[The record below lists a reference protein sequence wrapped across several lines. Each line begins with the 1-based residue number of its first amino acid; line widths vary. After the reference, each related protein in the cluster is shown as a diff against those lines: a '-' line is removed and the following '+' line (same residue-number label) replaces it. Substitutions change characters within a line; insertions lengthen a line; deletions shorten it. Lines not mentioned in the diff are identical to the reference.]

1 MRVAN
6 KTLYDGTIRNLN
18 MTSSGMVEA
27 NETVSTAKRIN
38 KLSDDP
44 VGLVAVLGLRSSLSN
59 LKQMERNISMGNS
72 WLNASESAL
81 TQVNN
86 ILSSTK
92 ELTVAMSSANT
103 NASQRAGNVDLVD
116 GYLKEIVSLANSSIG
131 GRYIFGGTNTDTI
144 PFDLN
149 ALATQVTYAGNDT
162 EFAINI
168 GKDSVVPV
176 GRDGKDVF
184 GANWDDSNIF
194 KTLIDLKASL
204 GSNDISGI
212 QDAMSKLDA
221 HIKNVSATISDIGG
235 KTIRLN
241 VKQEVVTDLKL
252 TDTERMSELEDAD
265 LAAAVINLKSKELAY
280 NAALSSSSKMM
291 QLSLVNFL

>member
-1 MRVAN
+1 MRVAS
-6 KTLYDGTIRNLN
+6 KSIYDGAIWNLGL
-18 MTSSGMVEA
+18 TSSGMVEA

-38 KLSDDP
+38 NLSDDP

-59 LKQMERNISMGNS
+59 LNQMERNISMGNS
-72 WLNASESAL
+72 WLKASESAL

-86 ILSSTK
+86 ILTSTK
-92 ELTVAMSSANT
+92 ELTVAMSSGNT
-103 NASQRAGNVDLVD
+103 NASQRANNVDLVD
-116 GYLKEIVSLANSSIG
+116 GYLKEIISLSNSTVG

-144 PFDLN
+144 PFELDT
-149 ALATQVTYAGNDT
+149 AGTQVTYSGNDIA
-162 EFAINI
+162 FSINI

-194 KTLIDLKASL
+194 KTLIDLKTSL
-204 GSNDISGI
+204 ATNDIAGI
-212 QDAMSKLDA
+212 QNTMTKLDA
-221 HIKNVSATISDIGG
+221 HIKSVSANISDIGG

-241 VKQEVVTDLKL
+241 VKQEIVTDLKL

-265 LAAAVINLKSKELAY
+265 LAAAVVNLKSKELAY
-280 NAALSSSSKMM
+280 NAALLHQQK
-291 QLSLVNFL
+291 

>member
-18 MTSSGMVEA
+18 RTSSGMVEA
-27 NETVSTAKRIN
+27 NETVSTNKRIN
-38 KLSDDP
+38 NLSDDP

-59 LKQMERNISMGNS
+59 LNQMERNISMGNS
-72 WLNASESAL
+72 WLKASESAL

-86 ILSSTK
+86 ILTSTK

-103 NASQRAGNVDLVD
+103 NASQREGNVDLVD
-116 GYLKEIVSLANSSIG
+116 GYLKEIISLANSSTG

-144 PFDLN
+144 PFELD
-149 ALATQVTYAGNDT
+149 ASATQVAYSGNDT
-162 EFAINI
+162 AFSINI

-194 KTLIDLKASL
+194 KTLVDLKTSL
-204 GSNDISGI
+204 ETNDSSGI
-212 QDAMSKLDA
+212 QGAMTKLDE
-221 HIKNVSATISDIGG
+221 HVKNINANISDIGG
-235 KTIRLN
+235 KTIRLD
-241 VKQEVVTDLKL
+241 VKKEVVTDLKL

-291 QLSLVNFL
+291 QLSLVNFI

>member
-6 KTLYDGTIRNLN
+6 KTIYDGTIRNLG

-27 NETVSTAKRIN
+27 NETVSSNKRIN

-59 LKQMERNISMGNS
+59 LSQMERNISMGNS
-72 WLNASESAL
+72 WLKASESAL
-81 TQVNN
+81 TQINN
-86 ILSSTK
+86 ILTSTK

-103 NASQRAGNVDLVD
+103 NASQRANNVDLVD
-116 GYLKEIVSLANSSIG
+116 GYLKEIISLSNSNVG

-144 PFDLN
+144 PFELDTAGTL
-149 ALATQVTYAGNDT
+149 VTYSGNDT

-194 KTLIDLKASL
+194 KTLMDLKTSL
-204 GSNDISGI
+204 GSNDIAGI
-212 QDAMSKLDA
+212 QDAMTKLDA
-221 HIKNVSATISDIGG
+221 HMKSINATISDIGG
-235 KTIRLN
+235 KTIRLE

-280 NAALSSSSKMM
+280 NAALSSSAKLME
-291 QLSLVNFL
+291 LSLVNFI